1 MLRQQAYRFRIYPS
15 NTQADLFRRTI
26 GCCRLVYNLCLD
38 QKTLEHHR
46 SAPRRL
52 SYAGQCDGLTELKR
66 EVEWLRVVPHH
77 PLQQAIRD
85 LHRAFTNFFEGRARY
100 PSFRRKGE
108 NESFRYPDPKQIKL
122 EEERIFLPKAGWVKL
137 VQHRPVE
144 GDVKN
149 ATVSMIAGDWFV
161 SIQVEQE
168 VAEPALN
175 HGPAVGVDL
184 GVEQPITLSDGTV
197 FALPRV
203 SLHERRRLASAQ
215 QSVARRRKGSKNR
228 AKALRRVAR
237 LQAKFARRRRDAA
250 HKATTI
256 IAKNHGMVVVEA
268 LKVRNMT
275 ASARGSA
282 EEPGS
287 KVSQKAGLNRSLLDI
302 APGKIRAML
311 AYKAPWHGSRLIA
324 VDPAYTSQECSSCR
338 TVDAKSRIS
347 RSQFVCT
354 NCGLIENADVNAAR
368 SILARGLGTTGGR
381 PGMACGSS
389 RAGGRKQEVAPAKA
403 RNSVLQGR
411 E

>member
-1 MLRQQAYRFRIYPS
+1 MLRQQAYRFRIYPGDD
-15 NTQADLFRRTI
+15 QVDLFRRTI

-38 QKTLEHHR
+38 QKTLEQHR

-52 SYAGQCDGLTELKR
+52 SYSEQCDGLTELKR
-66 EVEWLRVVPHH
+66 EVEWLRDVPHH

-100 PSFRRKGE
+100 PSFRRKGQ
-108 NESFRYPDPKQIKL
+108 NEAFRYPDPKQVKL
-122 EEERIFLPKAGWVKL
+122 EKQRIFLPKAGWVEI
-137 VQHRPVE
+137 VQHRPVKGE
-144 GDVKN
+144 IRNV
-149 ATVSMIAGDWFV
+149 TVSVIAGDWFV

-168 VAEPALN
+168 VAEAPAN
-175 HGPAVGVDL
+175 QGPAVGVDL
-184 GVEQPITLSDGTV
+184 GVEQPITLSDGTI
-197 FALPRV
+197 FQLPRV
-203 SLHERRRLASAQ
+203 TPHERRRLASAQ
-215 QSVARRRKGSKNR
+215 QSMARRRKGSRNR
-228 AKALRRVAR
+228 AKARRRVAR

-256 IAKNHGMVVVEA
+256 IAKSHGTIVVED
-268 LKVRNMT
+268 LKVRKMT
-275 ASARGSA
+275 ASARGTA
-282 EEPGS
+282 GEPGS
-287 KVSQKAGLNRSLLDI
+287 KVRQKAGLNRSMLDI
-302 APGKIRAML
+302 APGMIRSML
-311 AYKAPWHGSRLIA
+311 AYKASWYGSRLIA

-368 SILARGLGTTGGR
+368 SILARGLGSTGGL

-389 RAGGRKQEVAPAKA
+389 RAGGRNQELTPAKA
-403 RNSVLQGR
+403 RSSVLQGR

>member
-1 MLRQQAYRFRIYPS
+1 MIHRKAYRFRIYPRPE
-15 NTQADLFRRTI
+15 QEDLFRRTI

-38 QKTLEHHR
+38 QLQLERHR
-46 SAPRRL
+46 SNPRKL
-52 SYAGQCDGLTELKR
+52 NAVSQINELKDLKR
-66 EVEWLRVVPHH
+66 EVEWLKDVPHH

-85 LHRAFTNFFEGRARY
+85 LQRAFTNFFEGRARY
-100 PSFRRKGE
+100 PTFRRKGE
-108 NESFRYPDPKQIKL
+108 NESFRYPDPKQIKQ
-122 EEERIFLPKAGWVKL
+122 EEERIFLPKAGWVEL

-144 GDVKN
+144 GEIKN
-149 ATVSMIAGDWFV
+149 ATVSVISGDWFV

-175 HGPAVGVDL
+175 HGPSVGVDL

-197 FALPRV
+197 FVLPRV
-203 SLHERRRLASAQ
+203 TPYERCRLAAAQ
-215 QSVARRRKGSKNR
+215 KSVARRRKGSKNR

-237 LQAKFARRRRDAA
+237 LQAKLARRRRDAA

-256 IAKNHGMVVVEA
+256 IAKNHGAIVVED

-275 ASARGSA
+275 ASARGTSQ
-282 EEPGS
+282 EPGS
-287 KVSQKAGLNRSLLDI
+287 KVRQKAGLNRSLLDI
-302 APGKIRAML
+302 APGMIRSML
-311 AYKAPWHGSRLIA
+311 AYKAPWYGSRLIA

-368 SILARGLGTTGGR
+368 SILARGFGSTGGR

-389 RAGGRKQEVAPAKA
+389 RAGGRKQEITPAKA
-403 RNSVLQGR
+403 RSSVLQDR

>member
-15 NTQADLFRRTI
+15 PDQAGLFRRTV

-38 QKTLEHHR
+38 QKTLESHR

-52 SYAGQCDGLTELKR
+52 SYADQCDGLTELKR
-66 EVEWLRVVPHH
+66 EAEWLRDVPHH

-100 PSFRRKGE
+100 PTFRRKGE

-122 EEERIFLPKAGWVKL
+122 EERRIFLPKAGWVEL
-137 VQHRPVE
+137 VQHRRVE
-144 GDVKN
+144 GAIKN
-149 ATVSMIAGDWFV
+149 VTVSMVAGDWFV

-168 VAEPALN
+168 IQEAAPNL
-175 HGPAVGVDL
+175 GPAIGIDL
-184 GVEQPITLSDGTV
+184 GVDQPITLSNGTV
-197 FALPRV
+197 FQLPRV
-203 SLHERRRLASAQ
+203 SPHERRRLAAAQ
-215 QSVARRRKGSKNR
+215 KSVARRRKGSRNR

-237 LQAKFARRRRDAA
+237 LQARFARRRRDAA

-256 IAKNHGMVVVEA
+256 IAKNHGTIVMED

-275 ASARGSA
+275 ASARGTA
-282 EEPGS
+282 DGPGS
-287 KVSQKAGLNRSLLDI
+287 KVRQKAGLNRSLLDI
-302 APGKIRAML
+302 APGMIRSML
-311 AYKAPWHGSRLIA
+311 AYKAPWYGSALIA

-354 NCGLIENADVNAAR
+354 NCGLIENADVNAAK
-368 SILARGLGTTGGR
+368 SILARGLGSTGGH
-381 PGMACGSS
+381 PGMACESS
-389 RAGGRKQEVAPAKA
+389 RAGGRKQEIMPAKA
-403 RNSVLQGR
+403 RSSVLQGR
-411 E
+411 D